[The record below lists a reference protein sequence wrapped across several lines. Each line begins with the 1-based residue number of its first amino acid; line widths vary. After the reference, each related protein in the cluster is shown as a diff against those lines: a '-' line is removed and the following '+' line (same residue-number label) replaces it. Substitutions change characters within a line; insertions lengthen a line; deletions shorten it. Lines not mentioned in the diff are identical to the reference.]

1 MTAPTTRPPPPRDP
15 GRRAVVT
22 GLGAITPIGN
32 DATTFW
38 SNLVAGVSGVGPI
51 THFDA
56 SDEEVRIAAEV
67 KGFEPRDWI
76 DFKQARRMSRFAQFA
91 VAAARQ
97 AIDDSGLEIGDH
109 NRDDIAV
116 IVNTGGGGIGE
127 VAIGQQTF
135 LEHGGRRVSPF
146 MVPMLS
152 PSMGAA
158 QISIQ
163 NRIRGPVIT
172 SVAACASGV
181 QAFIDAQRMI
191 EHGDVDVVLAGGTES
206 AILPIAFAAMANM
219 GALSKRNDEPEK
231 ASRPFE
237 AGRDGFV
244 FGEAA
249 VVLVVEAAEHAEARG
264 ASVLAEIAG
273 GALTGDAF
281 HISAPDP
288 SGYGAALAMQR
299 ALRDARLEMESVD
312 YVVAHGTSTPLNDA
326 TESKAIRAAFGAH
339 ADRLAVSS
347 NKSMVGHTLGAAG
360 AVSGLVAVLAIR
372 DGIVPPTIN
381 YATPDPACDLD
392 YVPNEARRMTVNVA
406 IANGF
411 GFGGQN
417 AVSVFSSYNG

>member
-1 MTAPTTRPPPPRDP
+1 MTRTPPPRDP
-15 GRRAVVT
+15 ARRAVVT

-32 DATTFW
+32 DVPTFW
-38 SNLVAGVSGVGPI
+38 SNLVAGVSGVAPI
-51 THFDA
+51 TLFDA

-67 KGFEPRDWI
+67 KGFEPKDWI
-76 DFKQARRMSRFAQFA
+76 DFKAARRMSRFAQLA

-97 AIDDSGLEIGDH
+97 AIDDAGLQIGDH

-116 IVNTGGGGIGE
+116 VVNTGGGGIGD
-127 VAIGQQTF
+127 VASGQRTF
-135 LEHGGRRVSPF
+135 MEQGGRRVSPF

-163 NRIRGPVIT
+163 NGIRGPVIT

-181 QAFIDAQRMI
+181 QAFIEAQRMI
-191 EHGDVDVVLAGGTES
+191 EHGDVDVVIAGGAES
-206 AILPIAFAAMANM
+206 SILPVAFAALANM

-231 ASRPFE
+231 ASRPFD
-237 AGRDGFV
+237 ADRDGFV

-249 VVLVVEAAEHAEARG
+249 AVLVVEAAEHAEARG
-264 ASVLAEIAG
+264 ATILAEIAG

-288 SGYGAALAMQR
+288 SGYGATLAMQR
-299 ALRDARLEMESVD
+299 AVRDAHLEMESVD
-312 YVVAHGTSTPLNDA
+312 HVVAHGTSTPLNDA

-339 ADRLAVSS
+339 ADRLTVSS
-347 NKSMVGHTLGAAG
+347 NKSMIGHTLGAAG
-360 AVSGLVAVLAIR
+360 AVSGLAAVLAIR
-372 DGIVPPTIN
+372 DGVIPPTIN
-381 YATPDPACDLD
+381 YETPDPACDLD
-392 YVPNEARRMTVNVA
+392 YVPNEARRATVNVA
-406 IANGF
+406 ISNGF

-417 AVSVFSSYNG
+417 AVSVFARYRS